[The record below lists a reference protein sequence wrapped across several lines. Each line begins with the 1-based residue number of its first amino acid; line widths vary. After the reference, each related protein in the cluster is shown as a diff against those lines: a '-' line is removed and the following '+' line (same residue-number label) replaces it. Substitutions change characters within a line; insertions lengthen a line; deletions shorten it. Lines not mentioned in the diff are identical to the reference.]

1 MVVVVL
7 DAIGEGVDEAALAAH
22 WVHLEG
28 CHSKGPSNSIFGDYF
43 KIDGEG
49 RVLVGEVEGLE
60 GEEIC
65 VCCVGGVADPFV
77 AVVGVVFGKHQEVV
91 QVDIDPIGGVPL
103 SDPQQVELDVGTV
116 VRLA

>member
-7 DAIGEGVDEAALAAH
+7 DAIGEGVDEATLAAH

-28 CHSKGPSNSIFGDYF
+28 CHSKGSPNSIFGDYF
-43 KIDGEG
+43 EVDGK
-49 RVLVGEVEGLE
+49 RSVLVCEVKGLE

-91 QVDIDPIGGVPL
+91 QVDIDSVGGVPL
-103 SDPQQVELDVGTV
+103 SDPQ
-116 VRLA
+116 